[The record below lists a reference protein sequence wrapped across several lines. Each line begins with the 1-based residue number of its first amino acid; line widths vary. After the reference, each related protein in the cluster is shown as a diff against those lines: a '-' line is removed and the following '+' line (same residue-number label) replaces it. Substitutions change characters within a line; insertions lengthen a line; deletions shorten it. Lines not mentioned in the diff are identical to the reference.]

1 MAILTSAQ
9 FTLRDDTDIVISLT
23 PPANATK
30 DMLWLDLSS
39 NPIVL
44 KRWGGGVGTI
54 GNTAINS
61 KDNYSWNSNILQSTV
76 VIENIED
83 GVGFFNLTGQ
93 VGTETNPISFLING
107 VKTDIVNFEYA
118 NKTQE
123 VKRISSDSTS
133 SEPLILTDGTGE
145 LWCPIGD
152 FYGDI
157 VSYEDFEDTVGKLQN
172 QLNSIVTNILGTGSS
187 KITVSDTNI
196 ITSVGDKEVS
206 VVNSEKVS
214 FSNVSQ
220 IELFNYKITDD
231 GYGGIKF
238 DPININENGTGGNT

>member
-23 PPANATK
+23 PPANAVK

-44 KRWGGGVGTI
+44 KRWGGGIGTI
-54 GNTAINS
+54 GGVSISS

-83 GVGFFNLTGQ
+83 GVGFFNLTGK
-93 VGTETNPISFLING
+93 VGSDENPIKFLING
-107 VKTDIVNFEYA
+107 VETSIVNFEYA

-123 VKRISSDSTS
+123 IKSISLD
-133 SEPLILTDGTGE
+133 PLTLTDGTGE

-157 VSYEDFEDTVGKLQN
+157 VSYEDFEDTVVKLQN

-187 KITVSDTNI
+187 KITVSDTSI
-196 ITSVGDKEVS
+196 ITSIGEKEVS

-231 GYGGIKF
+231 NAGGIKF
-238 DPININENGTGGNT
+238 DPIVINEG

>member
-1 MAILTSAQ
+1 MSILTSAQ

-23 PPANATK
+23 PPANAVK

-44 KRWGGGVGTI
+44 KRWGGGIGTI
-54 GNTAINS
+54 GEVPISS

-83 GVGFFNLTGQ
+83 GVGFFNLTGSNNS
-93 VGTETNPISFLING
+93 GKEKFLING
-107 VKTDIVNFEYA
+107 VETSIVNFEYA

-123 VKRISSDSTS
+123 IKNTELSSLT
-133 SEPLILTDGTGE
+133 LTDGTGE

-187 KITVSDTNI
+187 KITVSDTSI
-196 ITSVGDKEVS
+196 ITSVGEKEVS

-238 DPININENGTGGNT
+238 DPININENGIGG